1 MNKAP
6 GSIENTLHHSK
17 SSSILSGILSEILQY
32 NFRLPLTDFAQLID
46 YVNSN
51 IDVLQKKSDENNM
64 PSIAF
69 EYQLIADHDRIPI
82 STNIF
87 DTNDIT
93 FISKPSRKEF
103 HCKYIVGLD
112 SLKPVNIA
120 SYFARHLFSQSS
132 KILFKNVTNS
142 HTHKFNKKYIEIVGD
157 ARQYEKVAI
166 GLLNKDHRFS
176 DRRKLREPLF
186 DMVNSTLLTNSET
199 TNKNIKQTIHSY
211 EVEIIDIQ
219 LNVTTS
225 RKGPIEPFY
234 GYFALYDY
242 IESKKKVIKIT
253 ENMRVDINPIETRK
267 SSQWIKDDQ
276 VGINKCIINLDISKY
291 SSHDIRGVL
300 MLYKN
305 AESDSSSRELYFSD
319 KKNPKPRELKKFE
332 RGQLYQQFLCAGVTS
347 INIDSEGVVS
357 PIHICNFYSCNIEKD
372 DDLVAIFQ
380 SSLKVK
386 QINGSWKI
394 NMFKTKYDDHD
405 SIVDWNDHPI
415 HGNDI
420 NPKSLRVLQTLDS
433 VIDHYSHNLYIYPT
447 KIIFIKIYLRD
458 TQTPPGKNDLSA
470 FYPVVPSQPFES
482 VAISSVSYTKYDIYL
497 DEIKMKLPTDITN
510 DHNLLFVIE
519 DVFNND
525 SKDNETRYGYIPLI
539 ESGHLRRDTTE
550 TIILHKGPV
559 PESYMIS
566 NKPTEQKQYVLH
578 VRLNFISSL
587 YLQNDY
593 VHSLFRSVDPTYF
606 ISFAD
611 VYSHFNESLKQ
622 DFVENEYKPN
632 FTDSGS
638 NSKYIFTCLTSALT
652 FYICEAS
659 LSTIEKHI
667 NFFFQIIIKSL
678 VYWMKKHDLFNMKD
692 RFETIRIKKP
702 EYGFFKEALQKL
714 SKHLA
719 LEMRKCISLKKYKPL
734 STMNLTYANFIKKLL
749 RFSSRTSAMDSMET
763 YVITLSSSTDQ
774 NSDIVYLS
782 DKETKY
788 ESDESWRIAQMLK
801 IDFIRNIQTF
811 EYFIEI
817 NNPTTSQF
825 TTATKFLDSIFN
837 KHFLAEFCI
846 YHLTNSMIRDDAV
859 CKYALMTII
868 EQIVHL
874 DTCFSLTEEQRN
886 SIAEMYFSYINYMC
900 IEHQQIISK
909 WHTRRFRSPAKED
922 IKLKDDADS
931 EEKSCTS
938 VSEGNTTTF
947 EGNQSEIPK
956 VVKGEYLQVV
966 YLIFFWTLKNISHKT
981 LTDIIRKTNH
991 TYANQ
996 FLSILELGLEVVRT
1010 LPEMN
1015 DCIALNFKKMAQ
1027 SSRSEIYDG
1036 NIGLSHIEYDYKPLE
1051 DLKSNGNLMIVDNIN
1066 LVVLEVVDIAFRTYF
1081 TREDST
1087 IMDILTRI
1095 LGISL
1100 FKTAMTNTYF
1110 PMFLAYIR
1118 YIIRDNT
1125 EFLFQ
1130 TNPKFAFDIVNG
1142 IITQFTSNN
1151 SALRQE
1157 AMATFYLK
1165 WTTKYKNDKAIR
1177 NAIKSLE
1184 KWAKDDFSVKRPTSS
1199 GSSSTTNAQTRQ
1211 EKDLGEWELDVIN
1224 GRLKLID
1231 KIMLEHEKI
1240 GKRKAILRSIEIMK
1254 TTWTDIGVI
1263 SQKLEKLSNEIIP
1276 LVAEEDHTIAILTT
1290 EIVDVDVLNN
1300 ALKKVEEETT
1310 SLIDLIKDVT
1320 STKTRFDISVKKLS
1334 DILVLIQEITQT
1346 RLNSLQMEKSTKHS
1360 NQEKMTQFITLQT
1373 EHQNRVTQRYKT
1385 ICEEANNT
1393 TNLYDATKVSI
1404 ESYKG
1409 LQHEIKTYH
1418 EQIKEEDKKC
1428 TGTGSWE
1435 SVFSQWEIIL
1445 PKTVTVL
1452 RELIDIQN
1460 ILDGCVKD
1468 EIIQKEVIF
1477 GELAAS
1483 EQLVKVCMW
1492 CVNVEEIIKFP
1503 LSLVELLNE
1512 KINYANELLKQHVS
1526 IEKMIQF
1533 LKAEY
1538 AENEHNKSHIHE
1550 ILYKEFIEQDD
1561 WRSKL
1566 SKKLH
1571 KMQSIHQTEVS
1582 GVERKESYIKDLK
1595 KLLQYIQL
1603 EKKNR
1608 RKKLDYGLVELVT
1621 SGNRETIKNVMN
1633 KCPSYVEILRGFG
1646 NKGSSEKKGSST
1658 RDHFFGELKAIVS
1671 QVNNILQEL
1680 QVLNEMVNSKDG
1692 NDVIMEKY
1700 LSIADGS
1707 LESPNLH
1714 LTWYSNIHDKQYEN
1728 KNYVEAGI
1736 ASVHIAYFIY
1746 CAVIKPLGF
1755 VLNEEYLKE
1764 ITDDFLQYKSASVD
1778 ISSSFL
1784 NKKRFTEAVNDAIAM
1799 FEKAHQRK
1807 LAIALCNFV
1816 IPYFHSI

>member
-1 MNKAP
+1 
-6 GSIENTLHHSK
+6 
-17 SSSILSGILSEILQY
+17 
-32 NFRLPLTDFAQLID
+32 
-46 YVNSN
+46 
-51 IDVLQKKSDENNM
+51 
-64 PSIAF
+64 
-69 EYQLIADHDRIPI
+69 
-82 STNIF
+82 
-87 DTNDIT
+87 
-93 FISKPSRKEF
+93 
-103 HCKYIVGLD
+103 
-112 SLKPVNIA
+112 
-120 SYFARHLFSQSS
+120 
-132 KILFKNVTNS
+132 
-142 HTHKFNKKYIEIVGD
+142 
-157 ARQYEKVAI
+157 
-166 GLLNKDHRFS
+166 
-176 DRRKLREPLF
+176 
-186 DMVNSTLLTNSET
+186 
-199 TNKNIKQTIHSY
+199 
-211 EVEIIDIQ
+211 
-219 LNVTTS
+219 
-225 RKGPIEPFY
+225 
-234 GYFALYDY
+234 
-242 IESKKKVIKIT
+242 
-253 ENMRVDINPIETRK
+253 
-267 SSQWIKDDQ
+267 
-276 VGINKCIINLDISKY
+276 
-291 SSHDIRGVL
+291 
-300 MLYKN
+300 
-305 AESDSSSRELYFSD
+305 
-319 KKNPKPRELKKFE
+319 
-332 RGQLYQQFLCAGVTS
+332 
-347 INIDSEGVVS
+347 
-357 PIHICNFYSCNIEKD
+357 
-372 DDLVAIFQ
+372 
-380 SSLKVK
+380 
-386 QINGSWKI
+386 
-394 NMFKTKYDDHD
+394 
-405 SIVDWNDHPI
+405 
-415 HGNDI
+415 
-420 NPKSLRVLQTLDS
+420 
-433 VIDHYSHNLYIYPT
+433 
-447 KIIFIKIYLRD
+447 
-458 TQTPPGKNDLSA
+458 
-470 FYPVVPSQPFES
+470 
-482 VAISSVSYTKYDIYL
+482 
-497 DEIKMKLPTDITN
+497 
-510 DHNLLFVIE
+510 
-519 DVFNND
+519 
-525 SKDNETRYGYIPLI
+525 
-539 ESGHLRRDTTE
+539 
-550 TIILHKGPV
+550 
-559 PESYMIS
+559 
-566 NKPTEQKQYVLH
+566 
-578 VRLNFISSL
+578 
-587 YLQNDY
+587 
-593 VHSLFRSVDPTYF
+593 
-606 ISFAD
+606 
-611 VYSHFNESLKQ
+611 
-622 DFVENEYKPN
+622 
-632 FTDSGS
+632 
-638 NSKYIFTCLTSALT
+638 
-652 FYICEAS
+652 
-659 LSTIEKHI
+659 
-667 NFFFQIIIKSL
+667 
-678 VYWMKKHDLFNMKD
+678 
-692 RFETIRIKKP
+692 
-702 EYGFFKEALQKL
+702 
-714 SKHLA
+714 
-719 LEMRKCISLKKYKPL
+719 
-734 STMNLTYANFIKKLL
+734 
-749 RFSSRTSAMDSMET
+749 MDSMET

-1157 AMATFYLK
+1157 AMATFYLI
-1165 WTTKYKNDKAIR
+1165 TQIHITSSLSQHHIESGQQSTKNDKAIR

-1276 LVAEEDHTIAILTT
+1276 LVAEEDRGFVLKREALKNAQNWMVLLKDTIAILTT

-1334 DILVLIQEITQT
+1334 DIL
-1346 RLNSLQMEKSTKHS
+1346 K
-1360 NQEKMTQFITLQT
+1360 KMTQFITLQT

-1603 EKKNR
+1603 GEEKNR

-1816 IPYFHSI
+1816 IPYFSFNLEFKNLADKHKKVHELYDEMKRNIPMPIYFYFVTFLGEPFRKDKKESSEQCYEYVYRSTYALGDFKKHLEKLHQNCSPVAMSTSEAAKAKVDPNGKQAIITFINVNCFVDQQIVKEPVKCASVIKKRTIITTKRCFPSVMEREVVINKKEITLSPVETGTADVETMLQELSADIKKLKDDKDAKISNLQRRLMGILSANVNGGIGLYLTQFLSKDRIERYDENQVIDLYTIIERILSVCKDGLSIHKNHMKAENAQIQNVMEEGYLTLEKLTKDARNALTEADIL